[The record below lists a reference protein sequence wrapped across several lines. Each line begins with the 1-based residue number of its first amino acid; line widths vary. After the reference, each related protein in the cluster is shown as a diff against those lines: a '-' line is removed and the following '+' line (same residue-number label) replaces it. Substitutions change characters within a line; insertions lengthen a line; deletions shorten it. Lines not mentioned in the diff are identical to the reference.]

1 MDELKEL
8 DREDEEE
15 KKALQDK
22 YEAEKRDKLLEY
34 EEMLKDAKNGSSFDQ
49 ILQQYQAQQD
59 VIDQQLSKQKSRD
72 EDNLDRKLKARRA

>member
-34 EEMLKDAKNGSSFDQ
+34 EEMLKDAKNGASFDQ

-59 VIDQQLSKQKSRD
+59 VID
-72 EDNLDRKLKARRA
+72 